1 VDQPTV
7 VARERA
13 GGRRALRRV
22 ALAAPTFVFRESGSQ
37 SHGFPAIPEVK
48 ALTNEAVCGLLREAA
63 ENGPRVRAIGDRP
76 QRSNNEDPGCRWG
89 RHASSRTPRF
99 LATGETTELAPRDPD
114 PNGSYEWRV
123 VDAPPDSEATV
134 GTDPV
139 TEFTP
144 DVPGRYWIGLDAPD
158 GDHRLTV
165 HAFPSSYEGVDVEG
179 GSGTEIRDRTAG
191 NAPVDYAEPRGDG
204 GVGRPRMRLDASV
217 ELGETDGDEE
227 GGDEKGSDE
236 KSSDEKSSDGTGK
249 PEIVVRATPTPN
261 PHSSLGAGDL
271 RVTFIVDDRDV
282 ESAVAEGRRNPR
294 DALRTS
300 DDGRELRVPAAAVA
314 DRLRVH
320 GVAVAAEPG
329 QEPRVSVADAVA
341 VDRSDGGVGR
351 HDEGDK
357 TSDRNNGDDGRIGG
371 PDTPRL
377 RDGSA

>member
-1 VDQPTV
+1 VGVAHDQVELVDGVAAGVILRFDERRIAVVVLAGRGQGRRASGPPPGRDPHAEVGRRHRPHREYEQSWTVPFGPTWTS
-7 VARERA
+7 RPSSPPERA

-99 LATGETTELAPRDPD
+99 LATDRRDHGACTARSGP
-114 PNGSYEWRV
+114 ERILRV
-123 VDAPPDSEATV
+123 ARCRRAARQTEATV

-236 KSSDEKSSDGTGK
+236 KSSDEKSSDGLGLASPK
-249 PEIVVRATPTPN
+249 SSSERHRHRIPIPRSARATY
-261 PHSSLGAGDL
+261 
-271 RVTFIVDDRDV
+271 
-282 ESAVAEGRRNPR
+282 
-294 DALRTS
+294 
-300 DDGRELRVPAAAVA
+300 
-314 DRLRVH
+314 
-320 GVAVAAEPG
+320 
-329 QEPRVSVADAVA
+329 
-341 VDRSDGGVGR
+341 
-351 HDEGDK
+351 DE
-357 TSDRNNGDDGRIGG
+357 
-371 PDTPRL
+371 
-377 RDGSA
+377 